1 MKPVK
6 AEVERVGG
14 IEPPSPA
21 WKAGVIAFIRY
32 PQAIES
38 INQFKKNWSVCNDRI
53 CLLQVFYRIPLS
65 SEGAQYNVP

>member
-6 AEVERVGG
+6 AKVERVGG

-32 PQAIES
+32 PHSDKGADSSVLPVSRQRLLFDLQS
-38 INQFKKNWSVCNDRI
+38 ISMGGLVN
-53 CLLQVFYRIPLS
+53 
-65 SEGAQYNVP
+65 

>member
-32 PQAIES
+32 PQVIES
-38 INQFKKNWSVCNDRI
+38 
-53 CLLQVFYRIPLS
+53 LS
-65 SEGAQYNVP
+65 